1 MYSPQSWICKPCS
14 PSPRWRRRWSGIFV
28 SQCVENPVKRPEKWM
43 RDFCSSAE
51 FGVESLEK
59 YEYSFGRTL
68 HTATGGAWWCTTW
81 DVGISS
87 CGSVFLDKPPA
98 MPDEI
103 RRNLGDTRWMRKT
116 RRALPQHA
124 ADFVSKTR
132 VAAQLWQGKTSPK
145 FGDSLICIGPGCDQI
160 RTRSWVDRYNKTI
173 TIVLDLLPILSCLH
187 QRAASL

>member
-1 MYSPQSWICKPCS
+1 MTSVAVQNL
-14 PSPRWRRRWSGIFV
+14 
-28 SQCVENPVKRPEKWM
+28 E
-43 RDFCSSAE
+43 SSH
-51 FGVESLEK
+51 SRSMNILLEGL
-59 YEYSFGRTL
+59 YTQQRVV
-68 HTATGGAWWCTTW
+68 HGGARLGT
-81 DVGISS
+81 
-87 CGSVFLDKPPA
+87 SVSRLVAVFFLDKPPA